1 MTSSTCPR
9 SGRRSPRPTRTA
21 CKAVRTYE
29 RAHKDRTS
37 VLDAAE
43 RELATA

>member
-1 MTSSTCPR
+1 
-9 SGRRSPRPTRTA
+9 
-21 CKAVRTYE
+21 VRTYE
-29 RAHKDRTS
+29 RAHKARTS